1 MSKMAQI
8 IHVEVEND
16 LSKNDVCTYVV
27 ERFTGESK
35 LAELF
40 GIEIGKDKVQNFW
53 RKQIH
58 GNRGDPS
65 VVSSV
70 YLARQSEQ
78 VEFGIRMKSDG
89 FATCW

>member
-8 IHVEVEND
+8 IHVQVEND
-16 LSKNDVCTYVV
+16 LSENDVRAYVV

-35 LAELF
+35 VAEFF

-65 VVSSV
+65 IVSS
-70 YLARQSEQ
+70 L
-78 VEFGIRMKSDG
+78 
-89 FATCW
+89 